1 MLTVGRSARDLLL
14 KKCTLAAWSKKKS
27 FETVQICKNKR
38 DTAGV
43 FEEHFFT
50 DNFDSLEAIEKM
62 VVAVLASSS
71 SCILSPLSSPLQ

>member
-1 MLTVGRSARDLLL
+1 M
-14 KKCTLAAWSKKKS
+14 S

-43 FEEHFFT
+43 FEENFLT
-50 DNFDSLEAIEKM
+50 DNFDSLVAIKKM
-62 VVAVLASSS
+62 VVAVLALSS

>member
-1 MLTVGRSARDLLL
+1 M
-14 KKCTLAAWSKKKS
+14 S

-43 FEEHFFT
+43 FEEKFLT
-50 DNFDSLEAIEKM
+50 DNFDSLVAIEKM
-62 VVAVLASSS
+62 VVAVLALSS